1 MQIVDQPLR
10 VCAGVDVGGQQIN
23 VAWWVFGA
31 AGAVWPLGG
40 ASLPFEP
47 GQPLPCAALWQLL
60 QCPVSLAGAVELP
73 VSAVGVDTGGHYTN
87 ALYRFVQQHEG
98 SAGPLLMAIKGF
110 AARDEVETMRPRLV
124 DTAWAGK
131 LQPQAL
137 TLWLVNFV
145 ALQTQLTPWFTA
157 QCPGVPLPD
166 TAVYALAAHH
176 WLSAYA
182 GA

>member
-10 VCAGVDVGGQQIN
+10 ICAGVDVGGQQIN

-40 ASLPFEP
+40 ASLAFEP
-47 GQPLPCAALWQLL
+47 GQPLPWGDLWQLL

-73 VSAVGVDTGGHYTN
+73 VSAVAIDSGGHYTREV
-87 ALYRFVQQHEG
+87 YGFVREHDS
-98 SAGPLLMAIKGF
+98 SAGPRLMAVKGF
-110 AARDEVETMRPRLV
+110 AHHTEIEFMRPTGLQFTFTVWDLNFAAIQQRLS
-124 DTAWAGK
+124 
-131 LQPQAL
+131 
-137 TLWLVNFV
+137 
-145 ALQTQLTPWFTA
+145 PWFTA